1 MDHHS
6 NVKVAD
12 FGVARMQAPQQH
24 WEEAAATG
32 SSSHPNGYH
41 MDMTGETG
49 TLRWMAPEVGDMC
62 EPAPLKAA
70 DGGAMHVGLVMRG
83 HGLHLLQ

>member
-1 MDHHS
+1 M
-6 NVKVAD
+6 
-12 FGVARMQAPQQH
+12 R
-24 WEEAAATG
+24 
-32 SSSHPNGYH
+32 
-41 MDMTGETG
+41 
-49 TLRWMAPEVGDMC
+49 